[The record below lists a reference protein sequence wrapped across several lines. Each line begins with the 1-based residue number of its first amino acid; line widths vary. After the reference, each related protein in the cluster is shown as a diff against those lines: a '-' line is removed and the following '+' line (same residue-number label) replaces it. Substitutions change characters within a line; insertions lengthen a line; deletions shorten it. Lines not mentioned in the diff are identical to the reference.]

1 MYIAARSQDRSREA
15 IEDLK
20 KETGREAL
28 FLPLD
33 LADLESV
40 KDCAETFLKL
50 ETRLDILFNNAW
62 VAHYLIPV
70 VWVLKS
76 F

>member
-1 MYIAARSQDRSREA
+1 VYIAARSPDRSREA

-33 LADLESV
+33 LADLQSV
-40 KDCAETFLKL
+40 KDCVEMFLKL
-50 ETRLDILFNNAW
+50 ETRLDILYNNA
-62 VAHYLIPV
+62 
-70 VWVLKS
+70 
-76 F
+76 